1 MPPQTGHNMTLRQA
15 AVERDFGLRPSR
27 GKLFRPQLPVEQPE
41 APEPSP
47 IETSTS
53 SQEADFPQN
62 SPTLPAQLIQQDD
75 RSPTISPA
83 EVHKS
88 LPRKLKKPPKR
99 RRSQESRS
107 SDEIPTL
114 PPNFPPC
121 PIARPDRRAV
131 AFWRDT
137 CNAVKDA
144 EGDVNGFD
152 AVRYLLMR
160 PGGLG
165 NPAPLLPDDSEAV
178 KDMRKDTID
187 LDKIHRRQQ
196 EEEEIARAK
205 EERRQANKRRY
216 RPRGQVDRE
225 RAERR
230 AALAAQ
236 KAQELNEE
244 APNPIENDMEVTAA
258 ATNNKETATV
268 TTNSQEATTITTTN
282 NEEFVT
288 ATTTGG
294 ETSTTS
300 VKD

>member
-1 MPPQTGHNMTLRQA
+1 MLRT
-15 AVERDFGLRPSR
+15 
-27 GKLFRPQLPVEQPE
+27 QLPVEQPE
-41 APEPSP
+41 AAEPSP
-47 IETSTS
+47 IETSTPP
-53 SQEADFPQN
+53 QEADSPQN
-62 SPTLPAQLIQQDD
+62 SPVLSGHGGQADD
-75 RSPTISPA
+75 RSSTISPA
-83 EVHKS
+83 EVHKE
-88 LPRKLKKPPKR
+88 LPPKLNKSTKR
-99 RRSQESRS
+99 RRSDESRS

-121 PIARPDRRAV
+121 PIEPPDRRAV
-131 AFWRDT
+131 VFWRDV

-144 EGDVNGFD
+144 DGNVNGFD

-165 NPAPLLPDDSEAV
+165 NPAPFLPEDSEAV
-178 KDMRKDTID
+178 KNMRKGIID
-187 LDKIHRRQQ
+187 LDKIQRRQQ

-236 KAQELNEE
+236 KGQELYEE
-244 APNPIENDMEVTAA
+244 AINPIANTMEATTA
-258 ATNNKETATV
+258 TINNKEAFAV
-268 TTNSQEATTITTTN
+268 TTNNEEPATADTTN

-288 ATTTGG
+288 ATTTDK
-294 ETSTTS
+294 EISTTIA
-300 VKD
+300 KN